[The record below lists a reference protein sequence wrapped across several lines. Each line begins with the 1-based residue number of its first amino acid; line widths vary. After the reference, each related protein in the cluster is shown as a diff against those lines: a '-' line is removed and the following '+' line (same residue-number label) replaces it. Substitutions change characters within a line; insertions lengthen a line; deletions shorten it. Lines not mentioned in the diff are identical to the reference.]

1 MPRRGWSAVPTPAG
15 WFEVIRGPRP
25 PSVQWPPGKGKGKKE
40 DVSVQSVP
48 RGRWQQGA
56 QSQGGRWKRGPNA
69 TSQSS
74 PKVRSL
80 EAALAALGPEESSA
94 KTEIGLALKRVR
106 EQATAQV
113 VFDPEARMAAGR
125 DKVARLEQAIA
136 AMGDLKGPAMDA
148 LVTALKRAQQ
158 EAQEMPLESQIQARE
173 AFLERARKRLVHID
187 QERAAEVLRIQEC
200 ERRLEELRVA
210 QNVQQAKPSVPPVDA
225 AGEVARLQQMVS
237 ELQRQLQHQGGLVV
251 APAIVPSRIRKR
263 EDYVPSTDQEFLE
276 WMADRQEDMNAALMA
291 GNPAEA
297 ARVSGVIT
305 DATRSL
311 QSVTMQPSMIT
322 NMVN

>member
-1 MPRRGWSAVPTPAG
+1 MV
-15 WFEVIRGPRP
+15 
-25 PSVQWPPGKGKGKKE
+25 
-40 DVSVQSVP
+40 
-48 RGRWQQGA
+48 
-56 QSQGGRWKRGPNA
+56 
-69 TSQSS
+69 
-74 PKVRSL
+74 
-80 EAALAALGPEESSA
+80 
-94 KTEIGLALKRVR
+94 
-106 EQATAQV
+106 
-113 VFDPEARMAAGR
+113 AGR

-136 AMGDLKGPAMDA
+136 AMEDSKGPAMDA
-148 LVTALKRAQQ
+148 RNKTHRRCLWNRRSRPGKHSSRGHGRGSSTSTKNEPQKFS
-158 EAQEMPLESQIQARE
+158 ESRSPN
-173 AFLERARKRLVHID
+173 VG
-187 QERAAEVLRIQEC
+187 
-200 ERRLEELRVA
+200 
-210 QNVQQAKPSVPPVDA
+210 VQQAKPSLPPVDV

-237 ELQRQLQHQGGLVV
+237 DLQRQLQHQGGLVV

-322 NMVN
+322 NRVN